1 MRNILIMTG
10 DVLILID
17 SLIYEFHRVTKAFD
31 RRQAN
36 KTQKVEGEESLNAN
50 FFGVSARR
58 MKINHPG
65 DDEFTAETMETLQT
79 FDMAGKKGQRCLK
92 NISPAGVFHTNR
104 HERVM

>member
-1 MRNILIMTG
+1 MTG

-17 SLIYEFHRVTKAFD
+17 SLIYEFHPVTKAFD

-36 KTQKVEGEESLNAN
+36 KTQKVEGKDEEALNAN

-65 DDEFTAETMETLQT
+65 DAEFTAETMKTLQT
-79 FDMAGKKGQRCLK
+79 FDVIGKRSAMFKKYFACRCLSHK
-92 NISPAGVFHTNR
+92 STRKGDVN
-104 HERVM
+104 